1 MKIQDCLQ
9 QKVFKQ
15 YSTSVEQI
23 GSNQELNST
32 KYAMFAITA
41 VSKRRNIHEEIL
53 IFDHIG
59 LLASL
64 GGSLGLFVGFSIFGY
79 TTPLIAYLI
88 DKLINLYQQLHVLD
102 SV

>member
-9 QKVFKQ
+9 QKVYKQ
-15 YSTSVEQI
+15 YSTSVERI
-23 GSNQELNST
+23 GTNQDRNTT

-79 TTPLIAYLI
+79 ATPFIAFLI
-88 DKLINLYQQLHVLD
+88 DKLVNLYQQYRNISSL
-102 SV
+102 